1 MLCSA
6 VPSRTISLPARTRCS
21 ARLGPSGIVASVSR
35 PEPEAAESLEDLT
48 FLSTQ

>member
-6 VPSRTISLPARTRCS
+6 VPIRTNSRPVRTRCS
-21 ARLGPSGIVASVSR
+21 ARLVPSGIVAIVSR

-48 FLSTQ
+48 FFSTQ